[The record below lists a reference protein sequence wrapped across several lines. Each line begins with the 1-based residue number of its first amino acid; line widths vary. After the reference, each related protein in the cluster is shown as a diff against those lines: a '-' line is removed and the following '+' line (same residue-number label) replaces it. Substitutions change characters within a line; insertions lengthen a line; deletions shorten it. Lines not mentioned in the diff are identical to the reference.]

1 VKYYEFIDRVPP
13 IPRIVFV
20 EGTERVF
27 ADRAIAKLQERLL
40 EPFERDL
47 NLDVIDATEGEA
59 LRSIGSAIS
68 ALPFLA
74 KTRMIVAKRT
84 HEMRAQPRRDF
95 WAVAQQTPEGN
106 VLVIEDLVA
115 VSSKRPEPLSK
126 GAGRS
131 ALRIDT
137 TASRDARERYISEEM
152 GALGVTAEPAVLA
165 TLASGSS
172 DLIAVRTDLEKLALL
187 GRKITL
193 EDVLRESLVT
203 DDAKAYQ
210 FASLLVEGK
219 RAQAYAL
226 ADDML
231 AGDRNAM
238 MAILSSLAREYLA
251 LWELS
256 RPNGGQVEKM
266 MAWRA
271 AKLRPIAIRMGP
283 RRARLGFE
291 RAVKGMEAIVTGRAE
306 DPRTLLAQIAAA
318 AER

>member
-1 VKYYEFIDRVPP
+1 
-13 IPRIVFV
+13 
-20 EGTERVF
+20 
-27 ADRAIAKLQERLL
+27 
-40 EPFERDL
+40 
-47 NLDVIDATEGEA
+47 
-59 LRSIGSAIS
+59 
-68 ALPFLA
+68 
-74 KTRMIVAKRT
+74 M
-84 HEMRAQPRRDF
+84 
-95 WAVAQQTPEGN
+95 
-106 VLVIEDLVA
+106 
-115 VSSKRPEPLSK
+115 
-126 GAGRS
+126 
-131 ALRIDT
+131 
-137 TASRDARERYISEEM
+137 
-152 GALGVTAEPAVLA
+152 
-165 TLASGSS
+165 
-172 DLIAVRTDLEKLALL
+172 EKLALL